1 MEKKKKSRS
10 VESKNR
16 KKEMYKEVLFRS
28 WKRRGFGASSFAQRQ
43 SNEPINSRKV
53 QPRHFLTPTEQRAAR
68 CGSQRPL
75 VLTTKPPS
83 DITGSKVLASLHSHS
98 PRLRSL
104 HATFFFNP
112 SRGVFSRTPRHQ
124 YFLVKHLPRRT
135 RERKKH

>member
-1 MEKKKKSRS
+1 
-10 VESKNR
+10 
-16 KKEMYKEVLFRS
+16 MYKEVLFRS

-43 SNEPINSRKV
+43 SDEPINSRKV

-104 HATFFFNP
+104 HATFFLIP
-112 SRGVFSRTPRHQ
+112 QEAFSHA
-124 YFLVKHLPRRT
+124 RRAINT
-135 RERKKH
+135 SWSNTCRIAREREKNIKLQLALPAARMPAHILC